1 MLWLLRKL
9 KKNSEPRKRK
19 KKGLVTIL
27 LVVGVIA
34 FQKFAP
40 KDSELRLK
48 IEDLVSSVTDLLP
61 WFSGSF
67 CSGRPSA
74 DSSSWN
80 CKCPITIS
88 IYCASEAND
97 FWYRWKTPANT
108 GLAEV
113 DPEKQDIDGPSKS
126 PTCHAPTLVR
136 ALVEDLRNIE

>member
-61 WFSGSF
+61 
-67 CSGRPSA
+67 
-74 DSSSWN
+74 
-80 CKCPITIS
+80 
-88 IYCASEAND
+88 
-97 FWYRWKTPANT
+97 
-108 GLAEV
+108 
-113 DPEKQDIDGPSKS
+113 
-126 PTCHAPTLVR
+126 
-136 ALVEDLRNIE
+136 